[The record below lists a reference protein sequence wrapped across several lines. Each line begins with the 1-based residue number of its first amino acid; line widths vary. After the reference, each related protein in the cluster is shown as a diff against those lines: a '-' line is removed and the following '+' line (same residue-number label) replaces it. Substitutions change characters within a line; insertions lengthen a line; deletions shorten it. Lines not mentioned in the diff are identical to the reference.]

1 MAAESREDTYD
12 LVEIEEFDALNQL
25 DKAWLEADL
34 GKFPAKTHA
43 RKVAKELGAKH
54 GIIYIPGE
62 EEKFYENS
70 DMGPRFRQRRHFYYI
85 AGADFPG
92 CAVTYDIACDYLVL
106 WIPRVEPRKVLWF
119 GRTPTIEQCKAASHV
134 DDVRY
139 IDGLEQSLCRVI
151 HPGCTIYALHPSLVP
166 KIGHA
171 KVTVVI
177 DTTQLQPAIDEARV
191 VKTDYEIAL
200 IRRANAVS
208 SGAHKAVLT
217 GLKSCTTERD
227 IEAIFT
233 AYCIAHGAPT
243 QAYPV
248 IAASGANASTLHYA
262 DNNQP
267 LANRQL
273 LVLDAGAEWRCYA
286 SDITRTLPIPRPLST
301 GTSTGARTGFPSRE
315 ATAIYALVER
325 MQEECIARA
334 RPGRPFL
341 ALHVHA
347 CAVAARGLL
356 DLGILK
362 VGGGGEAGGDVK
374 EILRRGTVAA
384 FFPHGLGHHV
394 GLEVHDV
401 AGRDKRLLGAV
412 TTAVAAEGRGCGS
425 GSGSIMNMM
434 MTKRH
439 LVTPQMVAWM
449 REEALS
455 GFRGAAERGQKLREG
470 MVVTI
475 EPGIYFCREYI
486 EGYFLNDPIHSRY
499 INKEELNK
507 YWDVGGV
514 RIEDDILITKDGYE
528 NLTRAPKG
536 NDMWDVINGAS
547 LE

>member
-1 MAAESREDTYD
+1 M
-12 LVEIEEFDALNQL
+12 
-25 DKAWLEADL
+25 AWLEADL

-62 EEKFYENS
+62 KEKFYENS

-191 VKTDYEIAL
+191 VKTEHEIAL

-208 SGAHKAVLT
+208 SGAHKAVLA
-217 GLKSCTTERD
+217 GLKRCTTERD

-286 SDITRTLPIPRPLST
+286 SDITRTIPIPRPLST
-301 GTSTGARTGFPSRE
+301 GTSTGVRTGFSSRE

-362 VGGGGEAGGDVK
+362 VGGGGGGGGDVD

-412 TTAVAAEGRGCGS
+412 TTTAVVGAAGGRGNGS

-449 REEALS
+449 REEAFS

-486 EGYFLNDPIHSRY
+486 EGYFLNDPMHSRY

-528 NLTRAPKG
+528 NLTQAPKG

-547 LE
+547 LQ